1 MPSLQQTAP
10 RYVRAR
16 ARLVMPSQPQ
26 LLLRVVWVLSQVLR
40 ALDTDG
46 LGIIEGVMEDYMVDS
61 IFSVDFKFSVADKSM
76 LTTSQRSL
84 M

>member
-1 MPSLQQTAP
+1 
-10 RYVRAR
+10 
-16 ARLVMPSQPQ
+16 MPSQPQ

-76 LTTSQRSL
+76 LTTSHRSL